1 MMKKRPVY
9 EPPRYMTNQQAA
21 EQLIETIKSHEG
33 TSKFVCCSLNF
44 NVYFYLLPNLC
55 RVG

>member
-21 EQLIETIKSHEG
+21 QQLLEVVQAKSDISE
-33 TSKFVCCSLNF
+33 SISLDASRF
-44 NVYFYLLPNLC
+44 Q
-55 RVG
+55 